1 MMKHSLPLRA
11 ISRFLQYPDPEL
23 IEHLAEI
30 TSAFLEMPKLT
41 KKNRAGLVDFSNHL
55 ETSDLYDLQEE
66 YVECFDRGRATSL
79 HLFEHVHGDSRE
91 RGQAMVDLLQT
102 YKDGGLELSA
112 NELPDHLSVIL
123 EFASILSLEQA
134 KQFIGEMAHI
144 LNAIYST
151 LVSRNN
157 RYAWLI
163 ASAIEFSGEKFKIIE
178 LKIQEESMDEEWAEP
193 PVFGGCT
200 TRGQSKPGE
209 EQTLQFIKRAK
220 ELKGVQ
226 P

>member
-11 ISRFLQYPDPEL
+11 LSRFLQYPDAEL
-23 IEHLAEI
+23 IQHSAEV
-30 TSAFLEMPKLT
+30 TEALLEMPKLT
-41 KKNRAGLVDFSNHL
+41 KKVRTGLVDFAQHL
-55 ETSDLYDLQEE
+55 ASTDLYDLQEE

-102 YKDGGLELSA
+102 YKEGGLELSA

-123 EFASILSLEQA
+123 EFASTLPFDQA

-144 LNAIYST
+144 LNAVYST
-151 LVSRNN
+151 LVARNN

-163 ASAIEFSGEKFKIIE
+163 AAAIEFSGEKFKIVE
-178 LKIQEESMDEEWAEP
+178 LKIQEASMDEEWAEP
-193 PVFGGCT
+193 PAFGGCT
-200 TRGQSKPGE
+200 THGQSKPGE
-209 EQTLQFIKRAK
+209 EQPLQFIKSIK
-220 ELKGVQ
+220 EFKGVQ

>member
-1 MMKHSLPLRA
+1 MKHSLPLRA
-11 ISRFLQYPDPEL
+11 LSRLLQYPDREL
-23 IEHLAEI
+23 MDHLSEVA
-30 TSAFLEMPKLT
+30 AALYEMPKLS
-41 KKNRAGLVDFSNHL
+41 KKVQLGLQEFVNYL
-55 ETSDLYDLQEE
+55 EASDLMDSQEN

-102 YKDGGLELSA
+102 YKEGGLQLSA
-112 NELPDHLSVIL
+112 NELPDHLSIIL
-123 EFASILSLEQA
+123 EFASTLPLDQA
-134 KQFIGEMAHI
+134 KQFVGEMAHI
-144 LNAIYST
+144 LNAVYST
-151 LVSRNN
+151 LVARNN

-163 ASAIEFSGEKFKIIE
+163 AAAIEFSGEKFKVVE

-193 PVFGGCT
+193 PAFGGCS

-209 EQTLQFIKRAK
+209 EQPLHFMKRAK
-220 ELKGVQ
+220 ELEGVQ

>member
-1 MMKHSLPLRA
+1 MKHSLPLRA
-11 ISRFLQYPDPEL
+11 LSRLLQYPDLELMDHLPEVAAAL
-23 IEHLAEI
+23 Y
-30 TSAFLEMPKLT
+30 EMPKLS
-41 KKNRAGLVDFSNHL
+41 KKVQVGLEEFVNYL
-55 ETSDLYDLQEE
+55 EASDLMDSQEN

-123 EFASILSLEQA
+123 EFASTLPLDQS

-144 LNAIYST
+144 LNAVYST
-151 LVSRNN
+151 LVARNN

-163 ASAIEFSGEKFKIIE
+163 AAAIEFSGEKFKIVE
-178 LKIQEESMDEEWAEP
+178 LKIEEESMDEEWAEP
-193 PVFGGCT
+193 PAFGGCS

-209 EQTLQFIKRAK
+209 EQPLHFMKRAK
-220 ELKGVQ
+220 ELEGVQ

>member
-1 MMKHSLPLRA
+1 MKHSLPLRA

-41 KKNRAGLVDFSNHL
+41 KKVRAGLVDFSNHL
-55 ETSDLYDLQEE
+55 ETADLYDLQEE

-209 EQTLQFIKRAK
+209 EQALQFIKRAK

>member
-1 MMKHSLPLRA
+1 MKHSIPLRA
-11 ISRFLQYPDPEL
+11 LSTLLQYPEPEV
-23 IEHLAEI
+23 ISHLTEI
-30 TSAFLEMPKLT
+30 TQALQEIPKLS
-41 KKNRAGLVDFSNHL
+41 KKVKSGLLDFSEHIQS
-55 ETSDLYDLQEE
+55 TDLYELQEE

-102 YKDGGLELSA
+102 YKDGGMELSA

-123 EFASILSLEQA
+123 EFASTLPLEQS

-144 LNAIYST
+144 LNAVYST
-151 LVSRNN
+151 LVGRNN

-163 ASAIEFSGEKFKIIE
+163 AGAIEFSGENVKIVE
-178 LKIQEESMDEEWAEP
+178 LKIEEKSMDEEWEEP
-193 PVFGGCT
+193 PAFDGCS

-209 EQTLQFIKRAK
+209 EQTLHFVKPTK
-220 ELKGVQ
+220 ELNGVQ

>member
-1 MMKHSLPLRA
+1 MKHSLSLRA
-11 ISRFLQYPDPEL
+11 LSRLLQYPDREL
-23 IEHLAEI
+23 IDHLSEVA
-30 TSAFLEMPKLT
+30 AALYEMPKLS
-41 KKNRAGLVDFSNHL
+41 KKVQVGLEEFVNNL
-55 ETSDLYDLQEE
+55 EASDLMDSQEN

-102 YKDGGLELSA
+102 YKEGGLQLSA
-112 NELPDHLSVIL
+112 NELPDHLSIIL
-123 EFASILSLEQA
+123 EFASTLPLDQA
-134 KQFIGEMAHI
+134 KQFVGEMAHI
-144 LNAIYST
+144 LNAVYST
-151 LVSRNN
+151 LVARNN

-163 ASAIEFSGEKFKIIE
+163 AAAIEFSGEKFKIVE

-193 PVFGGCT
+193 PAFGGCS

-209 EQTLQFIKRAK
+209 EQPLHFMKRAK
-220 ELKGVQ
+220 ELEGVQ

>member
-1 MMKHSLPLRA
+1 MKHSLPLRA
-11 ISRFLQYPDPEL
+11 LSRLLQYPDREL
-23 IEHLAEI
+23 MDHLSEVA
-30 TSAFLEMPKLT
+30 AALYEMPKLS
-41 KKNRAGLVDFSNHL
+41 KKVQVGLEEFVNNL
-55 ETSDLYDLQEE
+55 EASDLMDSQEN

-102 YKDGGLELSA
+102 YKEGGLQLSA
-112 NELPDHLSVIL
+112 NELPDHLSIIL
-123 EFASILSLEQA
+123 EFASTLPLDQA
-134 KQFIGEMAHI
+134 KQFVGEMAHI
-144 LNAIYST
+144 LNAVYST
-151 LVSRNN
+151 LVARDN

-163 ASAIEFSGEKFKIIE
+163 AAAIEFSGEKFKVVE

-193 PVFGGCT
+193 PAFGGCS

-209 EQTLQFIKRAK
+209 EQPLHFMKRAK
-220 ELKGVQ
+220 ELEGVQ

>member
-1 MMKHSLPLRA
+1 MKHSLPLRA
-11 ISRFLQYPDPEL
+11 LSRFLQYPDTEL
-23 IEHLAEI
+23 IQHSVEV
-30 TSAFLEMPKLT
+30 TSALLEMPKLT
-41 KKNRAGLVDFSNHL
+41 KKVCTGLVDFAKHL
-55 ETSDLYDLQEE
+55 ESTDLYDLQEE

-102 YKDGGLELSA
+102 YKEGGLELSA

-123 EFASILSLEQA
+123 EFASTLPLEQA
-134 KQFIGEMAHI
+134 KQFIGEMTHI
-144 LNAIYST
+144 LNAVYST
-151 LVSRNN
+151 LVARNN

-163 ASAIEFSGEKFKIIE
+163 AAAIEFSGEKFKIIE
-178 LKIQEESMDEEWAEP
+178 LKMEEASMDEEWAEP
-193 PVFGGCT
+193 QVFGGCT

-209 EQTLQFIKRAK
+209 EQPLQFIRRTAK
-220 ELKGVQ
+220 FEGVQ

>member
-1 MMKHSLPLRA
+1 MKHSLPLRA
-11 ISRFLQYPDPEL
+11 LSRLLQYPDDEL
-23 IEHLAEI
+23 IQNLPAVSDALLA
-30 TSAFLEMPKLT
+30 MPKMS
-41 KKNRAGLVDFSNHL
+41 KKVHDGLDEFL
-55 ETSDLYDLQEE
+55 RYRKTSDLLDLQED

-102 YKDGGLELSA
+102 YKEGGLELSA

-123 EFASILSLEQA
+123 EFASTLPQDQA

-144 LNAIYST
+144 LNAVYST
-151 LVSRNN
+151 LVARNN

-163 ASAIEFSGEKFKIIE
+163 AAAIEFSGEKFKIVE
-178 LKIQEESMDEEWAEP
+178 LKVQEESMDDEWAEP
-193 PVFGGCT
+193 PAFGGCT

-209 EQTLQFIKRAK
+209 EQPLHFIKRTK
-220 ELKGVQ
+220 ESKGVQ

>member
-1 MMKHSLPLRA
+1 MKHSLPLRA
-11 ISRFLQYPDPEL
+11 LSRLLQYPDREL
-23 IEHLAEI
+23 MDHLSEVA
-30 TSAFLEMPKLT
+30 AALYEMPKLS
-41 KKNRAGLVDFSNHL
+41 KKVQVGLEEFVNYL
-55 ETSDLYDLQEE
+55 EASDLMDSQEN

-102 YKDGGLELSA
+102 YKEGGLQLSA
-112 NELPDHLSVIL
+112 NELPDHLSIIL
-123 EFASILSLEQA
+123 EFASTLPLDQA
-134 KQFIGEMAHI
+134 KQFVGEMAHI
-144 LNAIYST
+144 LNAVYST
-151 LVSRNN
+151 LVARNN

-163 ASAIEFSGEKFKIIE
+163 AAAIEFSGEKFKVVE

-193 PVFGGCT
+193 PAFGGCS

-209 EQTLQFIKRAK
+209 EQPLHFMKRAK
-220 ELKGVQ
+220 ELEGVQ

>member
-1 MMKHSLPLRA
+1 MKHSLPLRA

-41 KKNRAGLVDFSNHL
+41 KKVRAGLVDFSNHL

-163 ASAIEFSGEKFKIIE
+163 ASAIEFSGEKIKIIE

-209 EQTLQFIKRAK
+209 EQALQFIKRAK

>member
-1 MMKHSLPLRA
+1 MKHSLPLRA
-11 ISRFLQYPDPEL
+11 LSRLLQYPDREL
-23 IEHLAEI
+23 MDHLSEVA
-30 TSAFLEMPKLT
+30 AALYEMPKLS
-41 KKNRAGLVDFSNHL
+41 KKVQVGLEEFVNNL
-55 ETSDLYDLQEE
+55 EASDLMDSQEN

-102 YKDGGLELSA
+102 YKEGGLQLSA
-112 NELPDHLSVIL
+112 NELPDHLSIIL
-123 EFASILSLEQA
+123 EFASTLPLDQA
-134 KQFIGEMAHI
+134 KQFVGEMAHI
-144 LNAIYST
+144 LNAVYST
-151 LVSRNN
+151 LVARNN

-163 ASAIEFSGEKFKIIE
+163 AAAIEFSGEKFKVVE

-193 PVFGGCT
+193 PAFGGCS

-209 EQTLQFIKRAK
+209 EQPLHFMKRAK
-220 ELKGVQ
+220 ELEGVQ

>member
-1 MMKHSLPLRA
+1 MKHSLPLRA
-11 ISRFLQYPDPEL
+11 LSRLLQYPDDEL
-23 IEHLAEI
+23 IQNLPAVSDALLA
-30 TSAFLEMPKLT
+30 MPKMS
-41 KKNRAGLVDFSNHL
+41 KKVHDGLDEFL
-55 ETSDLYDLQEE
+55 RYLKTSDLLDLQED

-102 YKDGGLELSA
+102 YKEGGLELSA

-123 EFASILSLEQA
+123 EFASTLPQDQA

-144 LNAIYST
+144 LNAVYST
-151 LVSRNN
+151 LVARNN

-163 ASAIEFSGEKFKIIE
+163 AGAIEFAGEKFKIVE
-178 LKIQEESMDEEWAEP
+178 LKVQEESMDDEWAEP
-193 PVFGGCT
+193 PAFGGCT

-209 EQTLQFIKRAK
+209 EQPLHFIKRTK
-220 ELKGVQ
+220 ESKGVQ

>member
-11 ISRFLQYPDPEL
+11 LSRFLQYPDAEL
-23 IEHLAEI
+23 IQHSAEV
-30 TSAFLEMPKLT
+30 TSALLAMPKLN
-41 KKNRAGLVDFSNHL
+41 KKVYAGLVDFVNHL
-55 ETSDLYDLQEE
+55 ESADLYDLQEE

-123 EFASILSLEQA
+123 EFASTLPLDQSR
-134 KQFIGEMAHI
+134 QFIGEMAHI
-144 LNAIYST
+144 LNAVYST
-151 LVSRNN
+151 LVARNN

-163 ASAIEFSGEKFKIIE
+163 AAAIEFSGEKFKIVE
-178 LKIQEESMDEEWAEP
+178 LKIEEESMDEEWAEP
-193 PVFGGCT
+193 PAFGGCS

-209 EQTLQFIKRAK
+209 EQPLQFVKRAK
-220 ELKGVQ
+220 EFKGVQ